1 MGLFE
6 FAMILSIVVALYN
19 IQQIKLIL
27 RDKGY
32 TVDAFRGWLKDYRR
46 FKGLIPKEPSEK
58 VKTKYNMILN
68 GLHFSLMGGGAFAVL
83 ILMNH
88 I

>member
-6 FAMILSIVVALYN
+6 FAMILSVVVALYN

-32 TVDAFRGWLKDYRR
+32 TVDAFKGWLQDYRR
-46 FKGLIPKEPSEK
+46 FKALIPKEPSQK
-58 VKTKYNMILN
+58 IQNKYNMILN
-68 GLHFSLMGGGAFAVL
+68 GLHFSLLGTVLFAILVL
-83 ILMNH
+83 SR
-88 I
+88 

>member
-1 MGLFE
+1 MGLLE
-6 FAMILSIVVALYN
+6 FAMVLSVVVALYN

-46 FKGLIPKEPSEK
+46 FKALIPKEPSEK

-68 GLHFSLMGGGAFAVL
+68 GLHFSLFGTVLFAVL
-83 ILMNH
+83 VISR
-88 I
+88 